1 VIVPELV
8 APDPALH
15 SAFLDAVQEF
25 VEAGEYPHGSGITPD
40 ELPDDQVR
48 GEPWRIPALTD
59 PARFAAYARAMAQLA
74 DGDIA
79 RGFALVPDTK
89 RWLVDEGRL
98 LGFLSVR
105 HELNDFLLE
114 EGGHIGYSVRPSAR
128 RRGLATYA
136 CAWGLDHLRS
146 LGVERALITCDD
158 DNAASAATILR
169 NGGVLEDVRH
179 GKQRYWVG
187 LTRP

>member
-1 VIVPELV
+1 MPELAV
-8 APDPALH
+8 PDPSFHRSFLEALEEY
-15 SAFLDAVQEF
+15 AA
-25 VEAGEYPHGSGITPD
+25 AGDYPHGSGITPD
-40 ELPDDQVR
+40 ELPDDEVR
-48 GEPWRIPALTD
+48 GEPWRASALGD
-59 PARFAAYARAMAQLA
+59 PDRFAAFARAMRELA
-74 DGDIA
+74 DGDVA

-89 RWLVDEGRL
+89 RWIADGGRL

-146 LGVERALITCDD
+146 LGVDRALITCDD

-169 NGGVLEDVRH
+169 NGGVREDVRH
-179 GKQRYWVG
+179 GKRRYWVD
-187 LTRP
+187 LRA

>member
-1 VIVPELV
+1 MPELAV
-8 APDPALH
+8 PDPSFH
-15 SAFLDAVQEF
+15 SSFLDALGEYVA
-25 VEAGEYPHGSGITPD
+25 AGDYPHGSGITPD
-40 ELPDDQVR
+40 ELPLDEVR
-48 GEPWRIPALTD
+48 GEPWFMSDLSD
-59 PARFAAYARAMAQLA
+59 PERFAAYAVAMRQLV
-74 DGDIA
+74 DGEVA
-79 RGFALVPDTK
+79 RGFAMVPDTK
-89 RWLVDEGRL
+89 RWIAEDGEL

-146 LGVERALITCDD
+146 LGVDRALITCDD
-158 DNAASAATILR
+158 DNEASAATILR

-179 GKQRYWVG
+179 GKRRYWVELSG
-187 LTRP
+187 

>member
-1 VIVPELV
+1 MRLV

-15 SAFLDAVQEF
+15 RSFLEALGEYADA
-25 VEAGEYPHGSGITPD
+25 GDYPHGSGITPD
-40 ELPDDQVR
+40 GTPTEEIR
-48 GEPWRIPALTD
+48 GEPWFERDLTD
-59 PARFAAYARAMAQLA
+59 PERFIAFTVAMRRLA
-74 DGDIA
+74 EGEVA

-89 RWLVDEGRL
+89 RWVVEGGEL

-128 RRGLATYA
+128 RRGLATQA
-136 CAWGLDHLRS
+136 CAWGLDHLRG
-146 LGVERALITCDD
+146 LGVDRALITCDD

-169 NGGVLEDVRH
+169 NGGVLEDVRR
-179 GKQRYWVG
+179 GKRRYWVD
-187 LTRP
+187 LSA